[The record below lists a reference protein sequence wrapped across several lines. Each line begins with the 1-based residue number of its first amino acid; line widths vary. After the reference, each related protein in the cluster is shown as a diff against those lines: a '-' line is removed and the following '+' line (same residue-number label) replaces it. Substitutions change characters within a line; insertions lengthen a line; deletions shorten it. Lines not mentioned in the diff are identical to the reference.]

1 MACTAYAPPAPAGA
15 RLGPV
20 RQDTPWTVYL
30 GTARHDVS
38 AAETLSADPRPL
50 WHTAVGHAVRGG
62 AAFGETVMAVGTVER
77 QVVLLDR
84 ATGQVLWKSRLKG
97 TVHGGPLLDGDR
109 VYVATEE
116 SPEGRV
122 YALSLRDG
130 RQLWST
136 RTGGVAAP
144 LALAGD
150 TLYAASDRGIL
161 FRLGTDGGKIAWRRQ
176 LSGAPRAGAVPT
188 PAGIAVA
195 TTSDTLFLVA
205 AGTGEIAQRLALP
218 GSVLD
223 APALDSSRTRLY
235 LGTTGGHVLAVGL
248 PDLTVAWDVTAGDA
262 VYGAPALARD
272 TVFALTRD
280 GTLWLIPR
288 AGVGARSVPLG
299 IVCTAGPTPLGHGV
313 LAGSVSGEVVLVDPA
328 SGGII
333 WRVQIDGPIETPP
346 LVRDGQLVVI
356 GGHGDIHVYR

>member
-1 MACTAYAPPAPAGA
+1 
-15 RLGPV
+15 
-20 RQDTPWTVYL
+20 VYL

-38 AAETLSADPRPL
+38 AAETLNADPRPL
-50 WHTAVGHAVRGG
+50 WHTTVGHAVRGG
-62 AAFGETVMAVGTVER
+62 AAFGETVMAVGTVDR
-77 QVVLLDR
+77 QVVLLER

-97 TVHGGPLLDGDR
+97 TVRGGPLLDEDR

-144 LALAGD
+144 LAVAGD
-150 TLYAASDRGIL
+150 TLY
-161 FRLGTDGGKIAWRRQ
+161 
-176 LSGAPRAGAVPT
+176 GAPRASPVPT

-195 TTSDTLFLVA
+195 TTSDSLFLVA
-205 AGTGEIAQRLALP
+205 AGTGEIAQRLGLP
-218 GSVLD
+218 GSALD
-223 APALDSSRTRLY
+223 APALDSSLTRLY

-248 PDLTVAWDVTAGDA
+248 PDLTVAWDFTARDA
-262 VYGAPALARD
+262 VYGSPALARD
-272 TVFALTRD
+272 TVFALARD

-288 AGVGARSVPLG
+288 EGVGARSVPLG

-328 SGGII
+328 SGAIL

-346 LVRDGQLVVI
+346 LVRDRQLVVI